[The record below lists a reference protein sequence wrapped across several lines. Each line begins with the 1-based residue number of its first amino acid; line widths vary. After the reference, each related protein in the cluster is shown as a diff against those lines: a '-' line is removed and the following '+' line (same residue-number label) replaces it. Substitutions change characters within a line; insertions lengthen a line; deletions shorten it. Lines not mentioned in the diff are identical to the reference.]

1 MRGLYA
7 IADVQTLASRGV
19 EPIAFAE
26 AVLTV
31 RPAALQ
37 LRAKKSSDEEVLSL
51 LRALAPLCRTAGV
64 PLVCNDR
71 PDLARVAGC
80 DLVHVGQGD
89 AHVSEAR
96 RVAPGLGVGV
106 STHDLAQLDA
116 ALATRPAYVAFG
128 PVFPTASKENPD
140 PVVGIDRLATAHA
153 RAQQAGLPLVAIGG
167 ITRERAPS
175 LVGRTDVIAVIGE
188 LVPQAVS
195 SDGSRR
201 PVSEVLGEVVD
212 RARFLHALMSE
223 GPTGCP

>member
-1 MRGLYA
+1 MRGLYP
-7 IADVQTLASRGV
+7 IADVQTLVSRGV

-37 LRAKKSSDEEVLSL
+37 LRAKKSSDADVLAL
-51 LRALAPLCRTAGV
+51 LRALAPRCRAAGV

-71 PDLARVAGC
+71 PDLAQLAGC

-89 AHVSEAR
+89 AHVDEAR
-96 RVAPGLGVGV
+96 RAAPGLRVGV

-116 ALATRPAYVAFG
+116 ALAARPAYAAFG

-140 PVVGIDRLATAHA
+140 PVVGIDLLARAYA
-153 RAQQAGLPLVAIGG
+153 RAQQAGVPLVAIGG

-195 SDGSRR
+195 PEGSRR
-201 PVSEVLGEVVD
+201 PLSEVLDEVVD
-212 RARFLHALMSE
+212 RARFLHALMS
-223 GPTGCP
+223 